1 MKLFRVCLL
10 GLEFGRLALVVLL
23 LVAPEG
29 PRFAPGF
36 SAAAH
41 HSLNRLTGRRAVPCR
56 RRPSLAIPA
65 RDDLTRNNHLA
76 ANLRGRRRSG
86 DRFNGTMRG

>member
-23 LVAPEG
+23 LVSGAAPEG

-41 HSLNRLTGRRAVPCR
+41 HSLNLLTGRRAVPCR
-56 RRPSLAIPA
+56 RRLSLPIPA
-65 RDDLTRNNHLA
+65 HPCAR
-76 ANLRGRRRSG
+76 
-86 DRFNGTMRG
+86 

>member
-41 HSLNRLTGRRAVPCR
+41 HSLNLLTGRRAVPCR

-86 DRFNGTMRG
+86 DHFNGTMRG